1 MKNQKWMEWVIS
13 YSFQESRWGRMMTAT
28 TGKGLCCVSFAE
40 DAEKELTR
48 RFPGAE
54 YSALGDIS
62 GDRKSVSG
70 DNESVSTEVELHH
83 KVLELVNGW
92 PSTAARST
100 ELALHLSGTDFQL
113 AVWKA
118 LQTLQPGELST
129 YKAIA
134 EKAGRPTAIRA
145 TGTAI
150 GQNPIALFIPC
161 HRVVTSSGTIGGY
174 RWGLSLKSQL
184 IELEKM
190 G

>member
-1 MKNQKWMEWVIS
+1 MKNRAWMGWVIRF
-13 YSFQESRWGRMMTAT
+13 SFQESRWGRMMTAT
-28 TGKGLCCVSFAE
+28 TGKGLCCVSFVD

-62 GDRKSVSG
+62 GERKSVPG

-118 LQTLQPGELST
+118 L
-129 YKAIA
+129 
-134 EKAGRPTAIRA
+134 
-145 TGTAI
+145 
-150 GQNPIALFIPC
+150 
-161 HRVVTSSGTIGGY
+161 
-174 RWGLSLKSQL
+174 
-184 IELEKM
+184 
-190 G
+190 